1 MRCSFKLF
9 LEDRTTL
16 QIPGLKF
23 GPVSTDLDLTH
34 GSLNTT
40 EDQSGRPPVVAECY
54 RNDFLTRLEQNY
66 RQGLMGCQDT
76 PYPQTWV
83 GLRLQ
88 VKQVPQQLM
97 LKEGKGSLL
106 RPGWHFP
113 QFPPIEIA
121 PTNST
126 ILVLH
131 ETILILPKHLP
142 WQYEVSSA
150 RARALEWMGRHPGS
164 AGPWFVTPGQVFNL
178 LDVQFAPLKN
188 VIEILTS

>member
-1 MRCSFKLF
+1 M
-9 LEDRTTL
+9 EDRTTL

-23 GPVSTDLDLTH
+23 GTVSTDLDLTR

-40 EDQSGRPPVVAECY
+40 EDQSGRPPVVTECY

-97 LKEGKGSLL
+97 LKEGKASLL
-106 RPGWHFP
+106 RPGWHFS
-113 QFPPIEIA
+113 QSPPIEIA
-121 PTNST
+121 PMNST

-131 ETILILPKHLP
+131 ETI
-142 WQYEVSSA
+142 
-150 RARALEWMGRHPGS
+150 
-164 AGPWFVTPGQVFNL
+164 
-178 LDVQFAPLKN
+178 
-188 VIEILTS
+188 